1 MIVRSILRNL
11 RLGVKDILLHKA
23 RSLLTTLGVVF
34 GVGSVIAMLAVG
46 EGASRDALAEIRKVG
61 SRNIIIV
68 AQKDVDEEGA
78 SRKRTRMSIYGLKY
92 EDEARIREMG
102 STIVRTVPVRLMRR
116 EAMVGERRLELRVVG
131 TVPDWFDLVPRR
143 VVAGRVLQTTD
154 AEQNARVCIL
164 TESGARR
171 LLAGEHT
178 LGEKILIGRQYFE
191 VVGIVE
197 SGVGGRSIAVPDEE
211 VDAYIPMSTQMQLF
225 GEINARQTSGSLD
238 IEKVE
243 LHQILVEVDADE
255 SVEPMARAIEAML
268 KAFHARKDYRMNV
281 PLALL
286 MQAEKTK
293 RTFNVVLG
301 SIAGISLL
309 VGGIGIMNIMLA
321 SVTERTRE
329 IGVRR
334 AIGARRSQIVVQF
347 LIETMVLAGSGG
359 VIGIGVG
366 ILIPALITR
375 FSGMPTVVPA
385 YSLVLSFGISV
396 AIGLVFGIYPAVR
409 AARLD
414 PIVALRHE

>member
-1 MIVRSILRNL
+1 MILHGILRNL
-11 RLGVKDILLHKA
+11 RLGVKDILLHKT

-46 EGASRDALAEIRKVG
+46 EGASQDALAEIRKVG
-61 SRNIIIV
+61 SNNIIIQ
-68 AQKDVDEEGA
+68 AQKDVDEESS
-78 SRKRTRMSIYGLKY
+78 SRQRTRMSIYGLKY

-102 STIVRTVPVRLMRR
+102 SAIRRTVPVRIMRR
-116 EAMVGERRLELRVVG
+116 DARIGDRKLELRVVG

-143 VVAGRVLQTTD
+143 VVAGRVLRASDT
-154 AEQNARVCIL
+154 EQNSRVCVL
-164 TESGARR
+164 TETGARR
-171 LLAGEHT
+171 LLAGEHI
-178 LGEKILIGRQYFE
+178 LGEKILISRQYFE

-197 SGVGGRSIAVPDEE
+197 SGTGGRNISVPDEE
-211 VDAYIPMSTQMQLF
+211 VDAYIPLSTQMQLF
-225 GEINARQTSGSLD
+225 GEVNARMTTGSFE

-243 LHQILVEVDADE
+243 LHQILVEIDGDDL
-255 SVEPMARAIEAML
+255 VEPMAMAIEAML
-268 KAFHARKDYRMNV
+268 RAFHPRKDYKLNV

-286 MQAEKTK
+286 RQAERTK
-293 RTFNVVLG
+293 RTFNIVLG

-334 AIGARRSQIVVQF
+334 AIGARRGQIILQF

-359 VIGIGVG
+359 LIGVG
-366 ILIPALITR
+366 VGVLIPALITR
-375 FSGMPTVVPA
+375 FSGMPTVVPL
-385 YSLVLSFGISV
+385 YSLALSFGISV